1 MEDYIWYASYGSNI
15 SEERFM
21 CYIRGGKPEGATRTY
36 EGCNDKT
43 PPVDQMP
50 INIPHEL
57 YFAKEAKVW
66 NGGGVCFINPERD
79 EQVNTLGNMYLITR
93 AQFLEV
99 VQQEN
104 FTTEPIEIDF
114 EKVRNRESL
123 VVRKNSWYG
132 NLLYLGEEG
141 GSPIF
146 TFTNQSFLKDEENPP
161 NEHYLKTIM
170 SGLITSHQLNT
181 SELQAYFYSKKGI
194 NKPILKKAIDTLE
207 K

>member
-1 MEDYIWYASYGSNI
+1 MKDYIWYASYGSNI
-15 SEERFM
+15 SAERFM

-43 PPVDQMP
+43 PPVDQKP
-50 INIPHEL
+50 INIPHQL

-104 FTTEPIEIDF
+104 FTTEPIEI
-114 EKVRNRESL
+114 ETIINIPKIAVKL
-123 VVRKNSWYG
+123 VFK
-132 NLLYLGEEG
+132 
-141 GSPIF
+141 F
-146 TFTNQSFLKDEENPP
+146 F
-161 NEHYLKTIM
+161 
-170 SGLITSHQLNT
+170 
-181 SELQAYFYSKKGI
+181 
-194 NKPILKKAIDTLE
+194 ILFIV
-207 K
+207 